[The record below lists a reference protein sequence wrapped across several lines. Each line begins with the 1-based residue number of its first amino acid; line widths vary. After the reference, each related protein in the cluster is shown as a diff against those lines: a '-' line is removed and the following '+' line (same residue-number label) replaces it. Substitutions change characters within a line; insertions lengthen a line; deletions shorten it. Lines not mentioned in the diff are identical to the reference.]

1 MTKQNHNGAFA
12 GQGFKKDKAGREWDQ
27 LHAARLY
34 DAEKIHGEGLAG
46 YEESPA
52 GYRTEHGRRTF
63 RGGTAFDTVQSEPLR
78 ARYEAVRLQAGKLNG
93 RLAIWDPLKAERDR
107 KRKGF
112 TGRPGIIEC
121 PRDAALPEL
130 DEFMAKYQR
139 ALADNDGRVQF
150 SIETRS

>member
-1 MTKQNHNGAFA
+1 MNSFNKYIDPESRREINAGHSERRDNWATERDFEESLRGYQERPAGPTFRKGDFA
-12 GQGFKKDKAGREWDQ
+12 PIVAG
-27 LHAARLY
+27 LY
-34 DAEKIHGEGLAG
+34 ENVAEK
-46 YEESPA
+46 
-52 GYRTEHGRRTF
+52 T
-63 RGGTAFDTVQSEPLR
+63 R
-78 ARYEAVRLQAGKLNG
+78 AKYEAVRLQAGKLNG

-107 KRKGF
+107 NRKGF

>member
-1 MTKQNHNGAFA
+1 MSDHDTTTDPADGIDFGKLVNEMDSNDTLIGTLDALACLGGRSISDRLGRQW
-12 GQGFKKDKAGREWDQ
+12 FKE
-27 LHAARLY
+27 
-34 DAEKIHGEGLAG
+34 
-46 YEESPA
+46 YEI
-52 GYRTEHGRRTF
+52 
-63 RGGTAFDTVQSEPLR
+63 
-78 ARYEAVRLQAGKLNG
+78 VRLQAGKLNG

-130 DEFMAKYQR
+130 NEFMAKYQR